1 MRAGPRECADCRVMI
16 IVACSAIFFK
26 TRLLTFGGCF
36 GHARAGWADGHPRA
50 PSVERGEAQ
59 SKKIPCCWH
68 SQRAFPC
75 AGHPIALCPGSWQAA
90 RCARSACVWRGRVC
104 ERQGVRITV
113 VRAGRAYCC
122 CCDARDAENVPGR
135 HVYMSF
141 SGRRVKHQ
149 RISLLGL
156 GGRNAAI
163 SWYTQ
168 MMRNAVNSVVERA
181 ARCVFVDAGAV
192 AGWGPRAGGCGGSTI
207 RSTRRRAKTCAGNM
221 LDGCCAQ
228 APVRPVLRLAPR
240 SSPSTT

>member
-1 MRAGPRECADCRVMI
+1 MI
-16 IVACSAIFFK
+16 IVACSAIVFN
-26 TRLLTFGGCF
+26 TFAHIWWLFRSRSCGL
-36 GHARAGWADGHPRA
+36 ADGHPRA

-141 SGRRVKHQ
+141 FRQAGQTPEDLAARAGWTKCGDFMVHANDAKCGELRRGARRTLRICRCRCSG
-149 RISLLGL
+149 GL
-156 GGRNAAI
+156 G
-163 SWYTQ
+163 
-168 MMRNAVNSVVERA
+168 
-181 ARCVFVDAGAV
+181 
-192 AGWGPRAGGCGGSTI
+192 
-207 RSTRRRAKTCAGNM
+207 
-221 LDGCCAQ
+221 
-228 APVRPVLRLAPR
+228 APR
-240 SSPSTT
+240 GRLRWQHYPQYAAESKNLRWQHA